1 MDMDMDPRLADQGG
15 RGGILLQFHRIGASV
30 GPGAEKCGYF
40 TIFYSFQEWTSVLRK
55 MESTNVS
62 TLLHL
67 HSPNDVDG
75 NLFFTTSKTQM
86 SEIENQNF
94 GETF

>member
-1 MDMDMDPRLADQGG
+1 
-15 RGGILLQFHRIGASV
+15 
-30 GPGAEKCGYF
+30 
-40 TIFYSFQEWTSVLRK
+40 

-67 HSPNDVDG
+67 HSPNDVDE
-75 NLFFTTSKTQM
+75 NLFLTTSKTQM